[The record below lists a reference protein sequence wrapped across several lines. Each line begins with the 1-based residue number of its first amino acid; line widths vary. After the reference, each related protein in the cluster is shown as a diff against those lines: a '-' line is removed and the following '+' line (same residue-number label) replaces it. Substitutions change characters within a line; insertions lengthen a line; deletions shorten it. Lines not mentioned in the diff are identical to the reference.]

1 LTTDISRSA
10 AESFA
15 LQMKSLPNVTTVGT
29 NTLGILSSML
39 NKTIGEFM
47 LTISNEK
54 YVTPDGKTYEVTGV
68 DPDFHLDVFTKENM
82 FNGHRDAVKKIV
94 EMINTQIKE

>member
-1 LTTDISRSA
+1 
-10 AESFA
+10 
-15 LQMKSLPNVTTVGT
+15 MKALPNVTTIGT

-39 NKTIGEFM
+39 NKSIGEYV

-54 YVTPDGKTYEVTGV
+54 YITPDGKSYEVTGV
-68 DPDFHLDVFTKENM
+68 DPDIHLDVFTKKNM

-94 EMINTQIKE
+94 ELINAQIKE